1 MLQIGEFSGLTGL
14 SVKALRHYDELGV
27 LPPARVDA
35 STGHRFYGA
44 DQVRTGVTIRALR
57 QAGVALPDVASSIAN
72 SAELATLAVH
82 WGRVTESRRAEDEAL
97 ATARRQLAQ
106 LVTPLEVIER
116 QMPAQPFAAM
126 RLLIP
131 ASPEDQER
139 VDDHARRSRLIP
151 RLITQGAGPS
161 GPSWTA
167 SRARDAETTEV
178 TLYWPTSKQLPP
190 DWAEPGEFV
199 GHLPER
205 LELAASWRF
214 DPDATSTDHLSGP
227 AVVAIFE
234 ALAARD
240 TDVRDIEIRQTISRV
255 SPSGHTVEAAVTLK
269 ADHREV
275 ESAVLRSRA

>member
-14 SVKALRHYDELGV
+14 SVKALRHYDDLGV

-44 DQVRTGVTIRALR
+44 DQVRTGVAIRALR
-57 QAGVALPDVASSIAN
+57 QAGVALPDVASSIAK
-72 SAELATLAVH
+72 SAELTVLEAH
-82 WGRVTESRRAEDEAL
+82 WDRVEESRRAENEAF
-97 ATARRQLAQ
+97 ATARKQITQLTAS
-106 LVTPLEVIER
+106 LEVTER

-139 VDDHARRSRLIP
+139 VDEHARRSRLIP
-151 RLITQGAGPS
+151 RLIARGVGPS

-167 SRARDAETTEV
+167 TKARDAETTEM
-178 TLYWPTSKQLPP
+178 TLYWPTSEQLSP

-199 GHLPER
+199 GLLPER
-205 LELAASWRF
+205 VELAASWRF
-214 DPDATSTDHLSGP
+214 APDATSADHLSGP

-234 ALAARD
+234 ALAAHHA
-240 TDVRDIEIRQTISRV
+240 DVRDIEIRQTISRV

-269 ADHREV
+269 VNRRQID
-275 ESAVLRSRA
+275 RAAFH